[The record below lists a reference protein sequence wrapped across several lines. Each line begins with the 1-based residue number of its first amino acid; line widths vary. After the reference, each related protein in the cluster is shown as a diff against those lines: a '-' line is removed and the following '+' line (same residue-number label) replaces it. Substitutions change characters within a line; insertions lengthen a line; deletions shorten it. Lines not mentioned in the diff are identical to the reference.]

1 MFKALMKVQWKW
13 SQPFI
18 LLAALLAFAL
28 PLGSIRTL
36 LITDYESNYYYSLP
50 SVGMVVSFMQ
60 TAGVF
65 YAFIAGATGLF
76 VAVIAWNADH
86 KGRHVYAL
94 SLPISRARYALYRFA
109 AGGAFLL
116 IPAIAVLV
124 GGMIAISVATL
135 PAGMHGYPVALTAR
149 FLLCSF
155 LSFSIFFAI
164 AAASQKSSAI
174 MLSSIAGILV
184 ILVLLSA
191 AGIGNNL
198 MNATYSAIF
207 DQPGLLSVFT
217 GRWMLIDV

>member
-13 SQPFI
+13 SQPFV
-18 LLAALLAFAL
+18 LLAALLSFAL
-28 PLGSIRTL
+28 PLGSVRAL
-36 LITDYESNYYYSLP
+36 LVTESDYYFLP
-50 SVGMVVSFMQ
+50 SVGAVVGFMQ
-60 TAGVF
+60 AAGVF
-65 YAFIAGATGLF
+65 YAFIAGATGLC
-76 VAVIAWNADH
+76 VAVIAWDADR

-94 SLPISRARYALYRFA
+94 SLPISRARYALYRFT

-116 IPAIAVLV
+116 IPALAVLV
-124 GGMIAISVATL
+124 GGMIAIAVATL

-184 ILVLLSA
+184 ILVL
-191 AGIGNNL
+191 
-198 MNATYSAIF
+198 
-207 DQPGLLSVFT
+207 
-217 GRWMLIDV
+217 